1 MPTIGATAQNSYTP
15 REMPALPAIKS
26 KNTRVY
32 AAPNRTTYLMCKFLK
47 VPLGLHKKMR
57 LRNVHYEGPG
67 WESVDASSNHR
78 GESINVE

>member
-1 MPTIGATAQNSYTP
+1 
-15 REMPALPAIKS
+15 
-26 KNTRVY
+26 
-32 AAPNRTTYLMCKFLK
+32 MCKFLK